1 MKPEYIKYGGYLTI
15 IIILVQ
21 WMTGTFDDG
30 QTKMLENQNMM
41 ITTLEHSNYVQQS
54 MLKEMEEGNNLTRRR
69 LGIRI
74 KD

>member
-21 WMTGTFDDG
+21 WMTGKFDDG